1 MQRRTRL
8 WLVPQALVA
17 SVLGVGA
24 TLVVLAAGR
33 AATVV
38 ALVVLF
44 SLVSFA
50 VLGIVRAVV
59 ISRRFR
65 FRPRWP
71 FGRRGGP
78 RGGGNGGNG
87 GWGGGGGG
95 GSGVR
100 EPRRPRWPFRPPRE
114 AAAEPERA
122 TPAL

>member
-1 MQRRTRL
+1 M
-8 WLVPQALVA
+8 AIA
-17 SVLGVGA
+17 LGVGA
-24 TLVVLAAGR
+24 TLAVLVAGR
-33 AATVV
+33 VATVA

-65 FRPRWP
+65 FRPRGP
-71 FGRRGGP
+71 FGRGGGP
-78 RGGGNGGNG
+78 RGGGHG
-87 GWGGGGGG
+87 GWGEGEG